1 MSANLTDPNTNLAAI
16 PLRTAKPTRFSSSL
30 PFLLHSLFDSPAKIT
45 GNLWCAHSIFA
56 LD

>member
-1 MSANLTDPNTNLAAI
+1 MSANLADPNTNLAAI

-30 PFLLHSLFDSPAKIT
+30 PFLLRSLFDSPAETI
-45 GNLWCAHSIFA
+45 GNVWCAHSIFA